1 MWWDDCGYVLD
12 NRMWSTGRRR
22 SRSMTAGNRDISVG
36 RMMELDSFIQSLVD
50 DLKISATKGV
60 AAKQRV
66 YDNAINIMYF
76 KTSD

>member
-1 MWWDDCGYVLD
+1 
-12 NRMWSTGRRR
+12 
-22 SRSMTAGNRDISVG
+22 MTAGNRDISVG